1 MHGKRAS
8 GKTGTVEVTK
18 TPNFFS
24 RILDP
29 EIKFSTNLYKK
40 NRKFDDI
47 NCILHGIYPVNS
59 IYLLHTINPLHS
71 IYLA

>member
-40 NRKFDDI
+40 IENLMI
-47 NCILHGIYPVNS
+47 
-59 IYLLHTINPLHS
+59 
-71 IYLA
+71 